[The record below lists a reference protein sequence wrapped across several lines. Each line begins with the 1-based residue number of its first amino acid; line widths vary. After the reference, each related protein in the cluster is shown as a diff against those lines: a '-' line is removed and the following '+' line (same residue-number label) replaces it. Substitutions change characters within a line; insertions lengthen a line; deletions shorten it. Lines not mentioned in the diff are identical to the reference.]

1 MFTVLGAS
9 LAWAQGRMDVNEDL
23 GGLKVEVT
31 SGWIGNRAW
40 VRLQN
45 TDIFPVFC
53 TAEFRN
59 GPESRTRR
67 ATVEPGKESLLTF
80 AARREVVRMRVNL
93 TCSLPPHE
101 KDLTQRDEEQQD

>member
-1 MFTVLGAS
+1 MLGAS
-9 LAWAQGRMDVNEDL
+9 LARADAPLEVNQDL
-23 GGLKVEVT
+23 GSLKVEVT
-31 SGWIGNRAW
+31 SGWIGNRVW

-101 KDLTQRDEEQQD
+101 RDLTQRDEEEQD